1 MSIHTTDIR
10 TALTL
15 CAKAAVLKHEV
26 NAEDLP
32 FDLNCPGDSERFH
45 DIVELI
51 ESSLTDQMHNMVITA
66 IHNGGL

>member
-1 MSIHTTDIR
+1 MSIHTTDIL

-26 NAEDLP
+26 DAEDLP
-32 FDLNCPGDSERFH
+32 FDLNCPGDSEKFH

>member
-15 CAKAAVLKHEV
+15 CAKSAVLKHEV

-32 FDLNCPGDSERFH
+32 FDLNCPGDSEKFH
-45 DIVELI
+45 DTVELI
-51 ESSLTDQMHNMVITA
+51 EQALTEQMITMVVDA
-66 IHNGGL
+66 IHKGGL

>member
-32 FDLNCPGDSERFH
+32 FDLNCPGDSEKFH
-45 DIVELI
+45 DAVELI
-51 ESSLTDQMHNMVITA
+51 EQALTEQMITMVVDA